1 MEKVTGVS
9 KMAMYMV
16 KLNKHLE
23 NGGQLEYRPR
33 NCQKIAEEIGDKYGD
48 RITFKNS
55 EPVTSCDG
63 WLVER
68 FKYIWD
74 LSDDGDSIS
83 EVYMQLTS
91 PSGKDVGLCYALNNL
106 TNEIFYLDARGPE
119 AEIKFLLSE

>member
-1 MEKVTGVS
+1 MEKVSGLS
-9 KMAMYMV
+9 KMAMAMV
-16 KLNKHLE
+16 KLNKYLE
-23 NGGQLEYRPR
+23 NGGYLEHRPR

-48 RITFKNS
+48 RITFKNP

-63 WLVER
+63 WLVIR

-74 LSDDGDSIS
+74 LSDDGEDIS

-91 PSGKDVGLCYALNNL
+91 PSGKDVSLCYALNNL
-106 TNEIFYLDARGPE
+106 TNEIFYMDARGPE